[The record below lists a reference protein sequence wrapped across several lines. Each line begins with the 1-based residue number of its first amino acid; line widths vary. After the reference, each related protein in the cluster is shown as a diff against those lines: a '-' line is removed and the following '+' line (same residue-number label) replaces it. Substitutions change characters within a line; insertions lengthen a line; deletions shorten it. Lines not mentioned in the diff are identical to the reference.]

1 MLSLVRISLV
11 LVSLLLGLLLSAALP
26 PEEWLLSR
34 SKWIDSV
41 NNEQSPDVQRFDE
54 KNNEL
59 SPDVQRFDEESVNT
73 QHSPDVQRFDEESY
87 TSPKKVPAEAD
98 QATDVFA
105 AEANSEISL
114 SEIPRRQYRQYPHR
128 PQCRFAGC
136 GK

>member
-54 KNNEL
+54 
-59 SPDVQRFDEESVNT
+59 ESVST
-73 QHSPDVQRFDEESY
+73 RHSPDVQRFDEESY